1 MTKEERVMSAS
12 FTLSCESTVDLPYSY
27 IQERGIPVLFY
38 TYLVDGKEYIDDM
51 GRDPE
56 ALPTFYRL
64 LQEGHLPTTSQLNLQ
79 TYLDYFETLLP
90 KGDVLHIAFG
100 SGMTNSVAN
109 ALQAVDL
116 LKDKYPDRKLVVL
129 DSLCSSSGYGL
140 LVDTAA
146 DLRDEGQSL
155 EQIAKWVRD
164 NCNTVHHQF
173 YSVDLQ
179 YFKRSGR
186 VSGATA
192 TVAAILNICPI
203 MRLNSEGRIIAYD
216 KVRGRKN
223 AIRRTVDTME
233 AHAIGGRDYSGKCFI
248 CHSNSLED
256 AVQTKIAVQERFP
269 KISGDIR
276 ICDIGT
282 IIASHCGPGTVAVF
296 FFGDE
301 RTE

>member
-1 MTKEERVMSAS
+1 MAEP
-12 FTLSCESTVDLPYSY
+12 FILSCESTVDLPYSY
-27 IQERGIPVLFY
+27 VNGRNMPVLFY
-38 TYLVDGKEYIDDM
+38 PYTVDGQEYMDDM

-56 ALPTFYRL
+56 ALPRFYSL
-64 LQEGHLPTTSQLNLQ
+64 LEEGKIPTTSQLNLQ
-79 TYLDYFETLLP
+79 TYLDFFGTLLP

-109 ALQAVDL
+109 AIQAAEQ
-116 LKDKYPDRKLVVL
+116 LKEKYPERKLVVI

-146 DLRDEGQSL
+146 DMRDDGKSL
-155 EQIAKWVRD
+155 EEIANWVRQ
-164 NCNTVHHQF
+164 NCNKVHHQF
-173 YSVDLQ
+173 YSVDLK
-179 YFKRSGR
+179 YFRRSGR
-186 VSGATA
+186 MSGAAA

-203 MRLNSEGRIIAYD
+203 MRLNSAGKIIAYD

-233 AHAIGGRDYSGKCFI
+233 EHAQGGRNYSGKCFI

-256 AVQTKIAVQERFP
+256 AEQTKIAVKERFP
-269 KISGDIR
+269 NISGDIR

-296 FFGDE
+296 FYGDE
-301 RTE
+301 RAD